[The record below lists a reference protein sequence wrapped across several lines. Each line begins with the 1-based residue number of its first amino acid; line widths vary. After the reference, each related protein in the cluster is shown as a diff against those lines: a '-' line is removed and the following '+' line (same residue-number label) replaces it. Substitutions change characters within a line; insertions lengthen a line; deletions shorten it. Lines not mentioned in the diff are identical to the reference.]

1 MLTRI
6 IILAIIGG
14 GAAYYFRSEITLWWA
29 SRK

>member
-1 MLTRI
+1 MFCTLL
-6 IILAIIGG
+6 ILAALG